1 MEEKLFKYY
10 NERLCQ
16 GKKVHIRAEQL
27 MSGGYRCCTIR
38 LGTAGRALSEAFI
51 PKIKQV
57 KQTCHRVKT
66 KETLI
71 QPIFINCL

>member
-1 MEEKLFKYY
+1 
-10 NERLCQ
+10 
-16 GKKVHIRAEQL
+16 
-27 MSGGYRCCTIR
+27 MSRKESTYPCRIINVWWLSM

-66 KETLI
+66 KETWI